1 MRCEAAKDTTPPR
14 RGYRGGH
21 SMRAV
26 EIGRSTPEASG
37 LDRLCGN
44 QRQQEFLKAFA
55 LQRCETFEL
64 HSHGVV
70 HRDAQNAYMQSKGR
84 SGGNLKRR
92 LRESSDGKY
101 ARRLHEHPPEA
112 HVQRGALEL
121 GVARL
126 DPYVA
131 GNLYPAKAA
140 LFVLDRVGG
149 GANEAE
155 NVVTIDRFIEKKVGT
170 RLEGA

>member
-1 MRCEAAKDTTPPR
+1 MRCEATKDTTPRR
-14 RGYRGGH
+14 RGYRGRH
-21 SMRAV
+21 SMRVA
-26 EIGRSTPEASG
+26 EIDRSTPEVEG

-44 QRQQEFLKAFA
+44 QRQQELLKAFA
-55 LQRCETFEL
+55 LRRRETFEL

-70 HRDAQNAYMQSKGR
+70 PRDTQNADMQGKGR

-92 LRESSDGKY
+92 LRASADGKY
-101 ARRLHEHPPEA
+101 AGRLHEHPAEA
-112 HVQRGALEL
+112 HVQRGALES

-126 DPYVA
+126 DQHVA

-155 NVVTIDRFIEKKVGT
+155 NVVTIDRFIEKKVGA